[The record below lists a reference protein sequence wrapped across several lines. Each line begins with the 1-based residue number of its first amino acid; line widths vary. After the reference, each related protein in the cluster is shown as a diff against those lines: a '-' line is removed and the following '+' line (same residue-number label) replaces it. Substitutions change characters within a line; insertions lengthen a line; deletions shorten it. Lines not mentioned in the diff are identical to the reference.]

1 MLFRRSLAALLCFI
15 SISIEGK
22 YVIKNTTKIMM
33 ILVAIS
39 MLILPGCGESEA
51 DKKEAATK
59 AAKERR
65 CKEFKNFATDC

>member
-1 MLFRRSLAALLCFI
+1 
-15 SISIEGK
+15 
-22 YVIKNTTKIMM
+22 VIKNTTKIMM